1 MMGECEKKERKGSGS
16 EEDVGPWRGEMQD
29 SEKGADSVDG
39 RCT

>member
-1 MMGECEKKERKGSGS
+1 MYVNIMMPTVG